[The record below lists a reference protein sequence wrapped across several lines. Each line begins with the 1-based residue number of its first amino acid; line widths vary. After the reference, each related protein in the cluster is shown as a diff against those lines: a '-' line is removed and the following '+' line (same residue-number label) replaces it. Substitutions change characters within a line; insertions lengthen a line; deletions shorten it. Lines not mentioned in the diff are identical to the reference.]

1 MFMDVVKKIL
11 EYTIKCPVCGSE
23 MKIEDH
29 LYDMPLVGKVIIS
42 SGRCPR
48 CGYKWS
54 DARLA
59 ESRGA
64 RKIIYRV
71 EKPGDE
77 NALVIRA
84 STASIIIPELGVEIK
99 PGPAALGYI
108 TTIEGLIM
116 DIIEKTEFICS
127 EPDAP
132 LDECKKKLEQ
142 LRKAR
147 DGLIKYTII
156 IIDPEGVST
165 IVSDKT
171 REELLS
177 EEEINALEKELLGM
191 DSQNNN

>member
-1 MFMDVVKKIL
+1 MDVAKKIL
-11 EYTIKCPVCGSE
+11 EYTVKCPVCGSE
-23 MKIEDH
+23 MKVEEY

-42 SGRCPR
+42 SGRCQR

-59 ESRGA
+59 ESRGP

-108 TTIEGLIM
+108 TTVEGLIM

-132 LDECKKKLEQ
+132 LDECKKKLDQ

-156 IIDPEGVST
+156 IIDPGGVST
-165 IVSDKT
+165 IVSDKK
-171 REELLS
+171 REEPLS
-177 EEEINALEKELLGM
+177 IEETNALEKEVSGNGF
-191 DSQNNN
+191 SK